1 MLSHLSI
8 DNIAIIEHADL
19 RFERGFNV
27 LTGETGAG
35 KSIIIDALSAV
46 LGERTS
52 RDLVRTGADKGVVT
66 AVFEELSAKTAEAVA
81 ALGFSEVTEDNTVML
96 SREIGADGKTTCRID
111 GKPVTA
117 ALLRDV
123 GRLLVNTHGQ
133 HENQTLLQP
142 DNHLQTLDVMGD
154 LLPLRDTYEAA
165 YHHYCTLK
173 REWNALTK
181 SADDREKRRE
191 LLSFQLA
198 EIDAAGLKPGEEDE
212 LLETCRLFRDREKI
226 AGELTRAEK
235 ALCGE
240 ADDLSGKD
248 VAGAVELVED
258 AAEALRRAA
267 AHYSGANALSERL
280 TTLFNELADC
290 RNEVEAVSDSFAVD
304 EQARDAAET
313 RLAEIRKLTGKYGQ
327 TVADVLA
334 YGEKCRT
341 ELSADEH
348 ADERLSTLEAEIDQA
363 ESAVIAA
370 SETLHDARVKAGE
383 AFASAVENELCYLDM
398 PHVKMAVAI
407 EPTSL
412 TVTGGDN
419 VEFLL
424 SANVGEPPKPL
435 VKVASGGELSR
446 IMLAIKA
453 VMADK
458 DDIDTLVF
466 DEIDTGISG
475 RAAQKVGDKLRQ
487 ISTSKTRARQ
497 ILCVTHL
504 AQIASKG
511 HAHLLIEKSVQNG
524 RTFTNVSPLS
534 AEGRERELAR
544 IISGVE
550 NKASLL
556 AAREMLAA
564 ETLS

>member
-1 MLSHLSI
+1 MLSHLNI
-8 DNIAIIEHADL
+8 ENIAIIERADL

-52 RDLVRTGADKGVVT
+52 RDLVRTGAEKGLVT
-66 AVFEELSAKTAEAVA
+66 AVFEELSEKTAAAVA
-81 ALGFSEVTEDNTVML
+81 ALGFSEAADERALML
-96 SREIGADGKTTCRID
+96 SREIAADGKTTCRVN
-111 GKPVTA
+111 GKAVTM

-133 HENQTLLQP
+133 HENQTLLSP
-142 DNHLQTLDVMGD
+142 ENHLQTLDVMGD
-154 LLPLRDTYEAA
+154 ILPLRDTYEAA

-173 REWNALTK
+173 REWNTLTK

-191 LLSFQLA
+191 LLAFQLA
-198 EIDAAGLKPGEEDE
+198 EIDAAALTAGEEEE
-212 LLETCRLFRDREKI
+212 LLETCRLFRDKEKI
-226 AGELTRAEK
+226 ASELTKAEK

-240 ADDLSGKD
+240 ADELSGKD
-248 VAGAVELVED
+248 TLGAVDLLFD
-258 AAEALRRAA
+258 AAESLRRAA
-267 AHYSGANALSERL
+267 AHYDGATALSERL
-280 TTLFNELADC
+280 SSLCADLADC
-290 RNEVEAVSDSFAVD
+290 RDEVVATSENFAVD
-304 EQARDAAET
+304 EKTRDNAET
-313 RLAEIRKLTGKYGQ
+313 RLAEIRKLTAKYGQ

-334 YGEKCRT
+334 YGEKCRA

-348 ADERLSTLEAEIDQA
+348 ADERLSVLEAEIEKA
-363 ESAVIAA
+363 ETAVIAA
-370 SETLHDARVKAGE
+370 SETLHNARVIAGK
-383 AFASAVENELCYLDM
+383 AFAKAVENELCYLDM

-475 RAAQKVGDKLRQ
+475 RAAQKVGDKLRE
-487 ISTSKTRARQ
+487 IATSDKRARQ

-511 HAHLLIEKSVQNG
+511 HAHLLIEKSVRDG
-524 RTFTNVSPLS
+524 RTFTDVLPLS
-534 AEGRERELAR
+534 ADGRERELAR

-550 NKASLL
+550 NEASLL

-564 ETLS
+564 N